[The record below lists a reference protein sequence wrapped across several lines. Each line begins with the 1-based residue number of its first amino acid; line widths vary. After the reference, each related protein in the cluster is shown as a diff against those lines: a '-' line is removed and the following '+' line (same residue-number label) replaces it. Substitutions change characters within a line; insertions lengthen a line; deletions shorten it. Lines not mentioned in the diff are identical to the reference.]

1 MTQTN
6 FWINHPN
13 KDEFSRNR
21 SSSCPD
27 ILQKLNRYSQNI
39 DGWVIQKS
47 VQLMPRKSK
56 KKLDEF
62 SRNRSAPR
70 PRKLKFRKKFWMSFP
85 GFANKGKSL
94 AYIIDAAM
102 VLILILEGFRLW
114 FKRRRTFWTLKFHK
128 FFRIFFG
135 PTKSQI

>member
-1 MTQTN
+1 MN
-6 FWINHPN
+6 YPEIGAAHAPEIEKKNWMSYPEIGAAHAP
-13 KDEFSRNR
+13 E
-21 SSSCPD
+21 
-27 ILQKLNRYSQNI
+27 I
-39 DGWVIQKS
+39 G
-47 VQLMPRKSK
+47 

-114 FKRRRTFWTLKFHK
+114 FKRRRTF
-128 FFRIFFG
+128 
-135 PTKSQI
+135 